1 MIIGFVN
8 EKGGVAK
15 TTLAIHA
22 ATWLAKHGHRVVLI
36 DLDTQAGVSH
46 FFGLKPA
53 DDVAELLRS
62 ALFLRADRRPPITS
76 FLVPCPGYSNLVI
89 IRGHN
94 ESGEVE
100 ADLRQPGRPRAGA
113 VLAEAL
119 GELTTKGAIIVCDSG
134 PYAGKLQEA
143 ILEAADHVFIP
154 AIPEGASEVGIL
166 KVGQHLQ
173 SLGRTVTGLIPTLY
187 TTTSKKH
194 EETILD
200 WQKIDGLGAL
210 VYYDPPRLV
219 GLPKRILWG
228 ELYRQG
234 KAVWDVTP
242 AAVKATR
249 ADLETAQG
257 EMTAI
262 LQRVT
267 LDVMLR
273 RKSNNER

>member
-1 MIIGFVN
+1 MIDAPN
-8 EKGGVAK
+8 REDR
-15 TTLAIHA
+15 LAIGHQ
-22 ATWLAKHGHRVVLI
+22 HGGRVALI

-62 ALFLRADRRPPITS
+62 VLFLRADRRPPITS

-119 GELTTKGAIIVCDSG
+119 GELTTKGVIIVADTG

-154 AIPEGASEVGIL
+154 AIPEGASEVGIV

-173 SLGRTVTGLIPTLY
+173 ELGRTITGLIPTLIL
-187 TTTSKKH
+187 TTSKKH

-200 WQKIDGLGAL
+200 WQKINGLGAL

-219 GLPKRILWG
+219 GLPKRVLWA
-228 ELYRQG
+228 ELYRQA
-234 KAVWDVTP
+234 KPIWDVTP

-249 ADLETAQG
+249 ADLETAQE

-262 LQRVT
+262 LQRLT
-267 LDVMLR
+267 FDVMLR
-273 RKSNNER
+273 RRSNDR